1 MVDTSARI
9 ALEEASRAAELLA
22 AENGL
27 LAEIGRIITSSLDI
41 SEVYEGFTHEVRRLI
56 PFDRIAISVVDLESS
71 TFVNEY
77 VLGVFAEGREEGSRV
92 GLAGTMVGHVI
103 ERGEAMILQGD
114 VDELF
119 RRFPRMVR
127 SGLNSVL
134 ASPILFKNEV
144 LGVLHLR
151 SLDDNAYSYHHV
163 DLIEKVAAQIAPAI
177 ANSQLYAQ
185 HMAAEAE
192 ANRLARQ
199 NAAIAEIGRIISSSL
214 DIQEVYAGFAEQ
226 TRNLIPFD
234 RIAINLILSETDDFM
249 PAYVFGKAVPGRGV
263 SEVSSLA
270 GTLSGE
276 VRQQRRAIVYHSIT
290 RDETLKQYHGLSR
303 EYGIGLRSFLSVPL
317 VYGDAVIGVLNFR
330 SLKMNAYTEHDAEV
344 AQLIAAQVAGAIAN
358 SRLHAETVER
368 DIILQQQAE
377 ELVRSNADLEQFA
390 YVASH
395 DLQEPLRVIAGYV
408 HLLEERY
415 ADELDQDARD
425 FIGFAVDATHRMR
438 TLINDLLEYSRVESH
453 GNPFEAVDCNSALT
467 EAMADLEVSITE
479 SEATVTSD
487 PLPEVFGDPVQI
499 AHVLENLI
507 ANAIKFRKEDAH
519 PVIHVSSCRNGEGWQ
534 ISVEDNGI
542 GIRPRYHDRI
552 FGMFKRAH
560 KRSKYPGTGIGLA
573 LCSKMVERHGGRMW
587 VESQVG
593 QGSTFHFTIPTGEE
607 A

>member
-1 MVDTSARI
+1 M
-9 ALEEASRAAELLA
+9 EEASEAAGLLA

-41 SEVYEGFTHEVRRLI
+41 NEVYEGFAQQVRRLI
-56 PFDRIAISVVDLESS
+56 PFDRIAISIVDLESNS
-71 TFVNEY
+71 FTNEY
-77 VLGVFAEGREEGSRV
+77 VLGVFAEGREEGDRV
-92 GLAGTMVGHVI
+92 GLAGTMVGHAI
-103 ERGEAMILQGD
+103 ERGEAVIFQGD
-114 VDELF
+114 MHEME

-127 SGLNSVL
+127 SGLQSVL

-144 LGVLHLR
+144 LGVLHVR
-151 SLDDNAYSYHHV
+151 SLSKNSYSGHHA

-185 HMAAEAE
+185 HMAAEAQ

-199 NAAIAEIGRIISSSL
+199 NAVIAEIGRIISSSL
-214 DIQEVYAGFAEQ
+214 EIEDVYAGFAEQ

-234 RIAINLILSETDDFM
+234 RLSMNLILSETDDFM
-249 PAYVFGKAVPGRGV
+249 PAYVFGRAVPGRGV
-263 SEVSSLA
+263 GEVSPLR
-270 GTLSGE
+270 GTLSEE
-276 VRQQRRAIVYHSIT
+276 VRRQRRAIVYHST
-290 RDETLKQYHGLSR
+290 TKDDLLNRYHGLQR
-303 EYGIGLRSFLSVPL
+303 EYGTGLRSFLSVPL
-317 VYGDAVIGVLNFR
+317 IYGDEVIGILNFR
-330 SLKMNAYTEHDAEV
+330 SLKMNAYTEHDAEL
-344 AQLIAAQVAGAIAN
+344 AEMIAAQVAGAIAN

-368 DIILQQQAE
+368 DIRLQEQAE
-377 ELVRSNADLEQFA
+377 ELVRSNSDLEQFA
-390 YVASH
+390 YAASH

-408 HLLEERY
+408 NLLEERY
-415 ADELDQDARD
+415 ADQLDQDARD

-453 GNPFEAVDCNSALT
+453 GNPFETVDCNSALL
-467 EAMADLEVSITE
+467 EAMADLEMSIAE
-479 SEATVTSD
+479 SEATITSD
-487 PLPEVFGDPVQI
+487 ILPEVYGDPVQI
-499 AHVLENLI
+499 AHILENLI
-507 ANAIKFRKEDAH
+507 ANAIKFRKEDDL
-519 PVIHVSSCRNGEGWQ
+519 PVIHVSSRRDGEDWQ
-534 ISVEDNGI
+534 ISVRDNGI

-587 VESQVG
+587 LDSQVG